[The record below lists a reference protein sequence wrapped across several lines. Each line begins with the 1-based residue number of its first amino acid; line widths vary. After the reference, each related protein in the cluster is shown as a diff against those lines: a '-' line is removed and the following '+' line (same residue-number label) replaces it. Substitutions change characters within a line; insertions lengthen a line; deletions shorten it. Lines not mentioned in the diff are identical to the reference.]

1 MKKFRLKDKL
11 NRLELSKVPEESERK
26 ILDSMRR
33 TLEEI
38 KAILVLTN
46 QEKLEE
52 TKKKL
57 LKEGSVKQQIYN
69 LCDGTRTTKEIAD
82 AIKNDSS
89 YVSSYLTTLKR
100 EGFIRT
106 IEKDGR
112 QIHEQIF

>member
-1 MKKFRLKDKL
+1 MRGKL
-11 NRLELSKVPEESERK
+11 NRLEMNKVPEQSEK
-26 ILDSMRR
+26 EIIDSIRR

-52 TKKKL
+52 TKKEL

-82 AIKNDSS
+82 AIKNESS
-89 YVSSYLTTLKR
+89 YVSSYLTTLRR

-106 IEKDGR
+106 VEKDGR

>member
-1 MKKFRLKDKL
+1 M
-11 NRLELSKVPEESERK
+11 NKVPEQSEK
-26 ILDSMRR
+26 EIIDSIRR

-52 TKKKL
+52 TKKEL

-82 AIKNDSS
+82 AIKNESS
-89 YVSSYLTTLKR
+89 YVSSYLTTLRR

-106 IEKDGR
+106 VEKDGR

>member
-1 MKKFRLKDKL
+1 M
-11 NRLELSKVPEESERK
+11 PEQSEK
-26 ILDSMRR
+26 EILDSMRR

-52 TKKKL
+52 TKKEL

-82 AIKNDSS
+82 AIKNESS
-89 YVSSYLTTLKR
+89 YVSSYLTTLRR

-106 IEKDGR
+106 VEKDGR